1 MDALTL
7 SRIQFGSTIV
17 YHFFF
22 VPLTLGLVVLVAI
35 METLY
40 VRSGNPTY
48 KRMTKFWSK
57 LFLINFAMGVVTGI
71 VQEFQ
76 FGMNWSTYSRFIGD
90 VFGAPLAVEGLLAF
104 FMESTFL
111 GIWLFSWEQLNKKL
125 HLALIWLVALGSY
138 LSAFWILVANSF
150 MQQPLGY
157 AMHNGRAEMTDFF
170 ALITNP
176 HLWVQFPH
184 VAAGGLIT
192 GAFFVVGISAYH
204 FLKKTKER
212 DFFRRSM
219 FIGLCV
225 AFVGSIV
232 VAGSGHLQGQEIVQ
246 SQPMKMAAME
256 ALWDTESP
264 ASLSLFTIGNQDT
277 RSDVVAIKVPSILS
291 FLAYDSFTTPVTGI
305 NQLQAKYAKL
315 YGPGDYVPPV
325 VITYWGFRFMV
336 GAGMLMALLATL
348 GLFLL
353 IKRQLLNRRWLLWTF
368 VGAIAL
374 PYIANTAGWIF
385 TEMGRQPWLVFGV
398 LKTADGISPNVTPAM
413 VLTSLIIFIT
423 LYGILAV
430 VDVFLLSKFARKG
443 VEEEKPVETEFVPTL
458 AQEKTYIV

>member
-1 MDALTL
+1 
-7 SRIQFGSTIV
+7 
-17 YHFFF
+17 
-22 VPLTLGLVVLVAI
+22 
-35 METLY
+35 
-40 VRSGNPTY
+40 
-48 KRMTKFWSK
+48 
-57 LFLINFAMGVVTGI
+57 
-71 VQEFQ
+71 
-76 FGMNWSTYSRFIGD
+76 MNWSTYSRFIGD

-125 HLALIWLVALGSY
+125 HAALIWMVTLGSY

-150 MQQPLGY
+150 MQEPVGY
-157 AMHNGRAEMTDFF
+157 AMHNGRAEMNDFF
-170 ALITNP
+170 ALLTNP

-192 GAFFVVGISAYH
+192 GAFFVVGISAYQ

-219 FIGLCV
+219 TIGLCV
-225 AFVGSIV
+225 ALLGSIV
-232 VAGSGHLQGQEIVQ
+232 VGLSGHLQGQGIVR
-246 SQPMKMAAME
+246 SQPMKMASME
-256 ALWDTESP
+256 ALWNTESP
-264 ASLSLFTIGNQDT
+264 ASFSLFTIGDQKT
-277 RSDVVAIKVPSILS
+277 HSDIFAIKVPSILS

-305 NQLQAKYAKL
+305 NDLQARYVKL

-325 VITYWGFRFMV
+325 IITYWGFRLMV

-353 IKRQLLNRRWLLWTF
+353 AKKQLLNRRWLLWTF

-374 PYIANTAGWIF
+374 PYIANTTGWMF

-398 LKTADGISPNVTPAM
+398 LKTADGVSPNVTPAM
-413 VLTSLIIFIT
+413 VLTTLIVFII
-423 LYGILAV
+423 LYAILAV
-430 VDVFLLSKFARKG
+430 VDVFLLSKFARKEVAEEKVVG
-443 VEEEKPVETEFVPTL
+443 VTRVREEELYVV
-458 AQEKTYIV
+458 

>member
-7 SRIQFGSTIV
+7 ARIQFGSTIV

-40 VRSGNPTY
+40 VRSGNPIY
-48 KRMTKFWSK
+48 KRMTQFWGK

-90 VFGAPLAVEGLLAF
+90 VFGAPLAIEGLLAF

-111 GIWLFSWEQLNKKL
+111 GIWLFSWEQLNRKL
-125 HLALIWLVALGSY
+125 HMALIWMVALGSY
-138 LSAFWILVANSF
+138 FSAFWILVANSF
-150 MQQPLGY
+150 MQQPVGY

-170 ALITNP
+170 ALLTNP
-176 HLWVQFPH
+176 HLWAQFPH
-184 VAAGGLIT
+184 VAAAGLIT

-204 FLKKTKER
+204 FLKKTKEQ

-219 FIGLCV
+219 TIGLCM
-225 AFVGSIV
+225 ALLGSIAV
-232 VAGSGHLQGQEIVQ
+232 SVFGDMQGKEIAQ
-246 SQPMKMAAME
+246 SQPMKMASME
-256 ALWDTESP
+256 ALWNTESP
-264 ASLSLFTIGNQDT
+264 ASFSLFTVGNQT
-277 RSDVVAIKVPSILS
+277 TNSDIVAIKVPYVLSIL
-291 FLAYDSFTTPVTGI
+291 AHDSFTTPVPGI
-305 NQLQAKYAKL
+305 NQLQSEYVKK
-315 YGPGDYVPPV
+315 YGPGNYIPPV
-325 VITYWGFRFMV
+325 IITYWGFRFMV
-336 GAGMLMALLATL
+336 GAGMVMGLLATL

-353 IKRQLLNRRWLLWTF
+353 VKKQLFNRRWLLWIF

-374 PYIANTAGWIF
+374 PYIGNTTGWIF

-398 LKTADGISPNVTPAM
+398 LKTTEGVSPNVSPAM
-413 VLTSLIIFIT
+413 ILTTLIIFIV

-430 VDVFLLSKFARKG
+430 VDVFLLSKFARQG
-443 VEEEKPVETEFVPTL
+443 VEEAEIEHDQTQEEDFVVS
-458 AQEKTYIV
+458 Y

>member
-48 KRMTKFWSK
+48 KRMTHFWSK

-125 HLALIWLVALGSY
+125 HAALIWMVALGSY

-150 MQQPLGY
+150 MQQPVGY
-157 AMHNGRAEMTDFF
+157 AMHNGRAEMTDFL
-170 ALITNP
+170 ALLTNP

-192 GAFFVVGISAYH
+192 GAFFVIGISAYH
-204 FLKKTKER
+204 FLKKTKNR

-219 FIGLCV
+219 LIGLCV

-232 VAGSGHLQGQEIVQ
+232 VVVSGHLQGQEIVQ
-246 SQPMKMAAME
+246 SQPMKMASME
-256 ALWDTESP
+256 ALWNTESP
-264 ASLSLFTIGNQDT
+264 ASLSLFTVGNQDT
-277 RSDVVAIKVPSILS
+277 RSEIFAIKVPSILS

-305 NQLQAKYAKL
+305 NQLQAKYVKL
-315 YGPGDYVPPV
+315 YGPGNYVPPV
-325 VITYWGFRFMV
+325 IITYWGFRFMA
-336 GAGMLMALLATL
+336 GAGMLMALLAAL
-348 GLFLL
+348 GLYLL
-353 IKRQLLNRRWLLWTF
+353 VKKQLLNRRWLLWTF

-374 PYIANTAGWIF
+374 PYIANTTGWIF

-398 LKTADGISPNVTPAM
+398 LKTADGVSPNVTPAM
-413 VLTSLIIFIT
+413 VLASLMIFIA

-443 VEEEKPVETEFVPTL
+443 VEEEKIEHVQT
-458 AQEKTYIV
+458 QEEPITVSY